1 MNNSIKN
8 KELNKLKSTN
18 LDWNLIQSE
27 MKNKMHLGT
36 YLELQ
41 KK

>member
-8 KELNKLKSTN
+8 KNLNKLKSTN

-27 MKNKMHLGT
+27 MKNKLGLI
-36 YLELQ
+36 YMKVGL